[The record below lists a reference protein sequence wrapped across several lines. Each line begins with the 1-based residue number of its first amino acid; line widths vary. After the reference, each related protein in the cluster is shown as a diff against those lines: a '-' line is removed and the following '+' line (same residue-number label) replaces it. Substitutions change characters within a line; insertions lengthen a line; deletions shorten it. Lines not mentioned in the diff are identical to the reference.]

1 VQTKRAS
8 LVWEFMFA
16 RPMHDVEPE
25 KQGAV
30 LNRVA
35 GLVDAKTIRSTAN
48 NRFAWGK
55 LPEALQLQA
64 SGKAIGKIV
73 LTVAF

>member
-1 VQTKRAS
+1 M
-8 LVWEFMFA
+8 MFTRGLYA
-16 RPMHDVEPE
+16 VEPE
-25 KQGAV
+25 KQGAI

-35 GLVDAKTIRSTAN
+35 SLVDAKVLRSTAN
-48 NRFAWGK
+48 HRFAWDK
-55 LPEALQLQA
+55 LVDALELQE